1 MADFF
6 AASPQATN
14 APRRMAGPCRN
25 KLAGENC
32 AACILDTSDYFQG
45 LSVDAK
51 RALQSTMRLSRFAR
65 HEMVHSE
72 GQPAER
78 LCILMQGEAKEFR
91 ALPDGRH
98 QIHKLAVIPGDV
110 IGCEDMFLETYGSSV
125 EAITPV
131 TGCCL
136 QRQDLL
142 TAIAR
147 YPEVG
152 LAILRTMARDLN
164 ACIRHIAN
172 LGQKQAVERLAAYL
186 VFLQETRAGRDLD
199 HGVLSEALSRMEL
212 ADLLG
217 MTPRTL
223 IRSLRDL
230 ERRHIISLARGGFV
244 IRSPKELERLG
255 TGGA

>member
-1 MADFF
+1 MVGFF
-6 AASPQATN
+6 SASQQAKN
-14 APRRMAGPCRN
+14 SLGQMAGPCRQTQG
-25 KLAGENC
+25 GEKC
-32 AACILDTSDYFQG
+32 ASCILDTTEYFKG
-45 LSVDAK
+45 LSLAAK
-51 RALQSTMRLSRFAR
+51 RELQAMMRLSRFAR
-65 HEMVHSE
+65 HEMLHAE

-78 LCILMQGEAKEFR
+78 FCILMHGEAKEFR

-98 QIHKLAVIPGDV
+98 QIHKLAVIPGEV
-110 IGCEDMFLETYGSSV
+110 IGCQDMFLETYGSSV

-131 TGCCL
+131 TACCL
-136 QRQDLL
+136 KRQDLL
-142 TAIAR
+142 AGIAR

-152 LAILRTMARDLN
+152 LAMLRTMARDLN

-186 VFLQETRAGRDLD
+186 VYLQETQAGRVLD

-230 ERRHIISLARGGFV
+230 EHRRIISLARGGFV

-255 TGGA
+255 AGGA